1 MPTKSEEPITIV
13 VSSAE
18 LALLKKLDFP
28 CSQEVLAT
36 ASPGLE
42 GIALHGSRADLAS
55 LAGWVAGEANH
66 ARRGPAPRQPLGA
79 ARGRPHHPSLKS
91 VQRMLEAGR
100 DRSEPRRPDAVERCT
115 APGQPS
121 HALPL
126 DHHPARVVAPRSR
139 ERLER

>member
-66 ARRGPAPRQPLGA
+66 ARPRT
-79 ARGRPHHPSLKS
+79 R
-91 VQRMLEAGR
+91 
-100 DRSEPRRPDAVERCT
+100 RSELLESLSEQLDGVLTTYRR
-115 APGQPS
+115 
-121 HALPL
+121 
-126 DHHPARVVAPRSR
+126 
-139 ERLER
+139 